1 MRRLLLVPVLV
12 LVPAAVLAGCSEPSS
27 YSAPGRE
34 PLATPSAH
42 PCDVVSDDE
51 AADLLGV
58 DAVTGEKIDNSD
70 LAGGE
75 SIATCQYL
83 RTDPAQPGLTL
94 QTSATDDFDGLLAM
108 FSGGG
113 DDLAK
118 VRVEGAEASALVVD
132 ENDVVDI
139 YTVVALARGEV
150 HLAIVD
156 APTRARAVRTATG
169 AVELLVAG
177 P

>member
-1 MRRLLLVPVLV
+1 MTRLVVVLV
-12 LVPAAVLAGCSEPSS
+12 VVLGVALAGCSEPAS
-27 YSAPGRE
+27 YSAPERE
-34 PLATPSAH
+34 PLGTPSAH
-42 PCDVVSDDE
+42 PCDVVSDEE

-58 DAVTGEKIDNSD
+58 EAVTGEEIDNAD

-83 RTDPAQPGLTL
+83 RADPAEPGLTL

-113 DDLAK
+113 DDLAE
-118 VRVEGAEASALVVD
+118 VRVAGAEASALVVD

-150 HLAIVD
+150 HLAVVD
-156 APTRARAVRTATG
+156 APTRARAVRIATG